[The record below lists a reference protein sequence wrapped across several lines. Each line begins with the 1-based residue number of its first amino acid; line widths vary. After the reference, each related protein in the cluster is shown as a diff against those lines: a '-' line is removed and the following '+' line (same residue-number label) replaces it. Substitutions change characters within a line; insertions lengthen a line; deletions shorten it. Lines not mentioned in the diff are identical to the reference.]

1 MFDLPH
7 SEQIDEE
14 LNVSPGTI
22 QPFENGYITTWVGR
36 RKTPYGHRLVRAGRI
51 VGWLCEG
58 DSATK
63 LLGGGDARKALEA
76 AEEGT
81 HRLVGYACSLR
92 GLGRWQPS
100 FLKPL
105 NFKQMP
111 KVFLQDHHS
120 QTGSSPETFLPFFP
134 HLKDT
139 ITSKEHLQQ
148 IKEFLSIVQEH
159 SQANLRNWPRV
170 SHHFLI
176 RWHHINN
183 N

>member
-14 LNVSPGTI
+14 LNVSLGTI

-76 AEEGT
+76 AEAM
-81 HRLVGYACSLR
+81 LV
-92 GLGRWQPS
+92 
-100 FLKPL
+100 
-105 NFKQMP
+105 
-111 KVFLQDHHS
+111 HS
-120 QTGSSPETFLPFFP
+120 EASA
-134 HLKDT
+134 H
-139 ITSKEHLQQ
+139 
-148 IKEFLSIVQEH
+148 
-159 SQANLRNWPRV
+159 
-170 SHHFLI
+170 
-176 RWHHINN
+176 
-183 N
+183 

>member
-63 LLGGGDARKALEA
+63 LLGGADAVWPAMLQGLSSSA
-76 AEEGT
+76 A
-81 HRLVGYACSLR
+81 
-92 GLGRWQPS
+92 Q
-100 FLKPL
+100 
-105 NFKQMP
+105 
-111 KVFLQDHHS
+111 
-120 QTGSSPETFLPFFP
+120 
-134 HLKDT
+134 
-139 ITSKEHLQQ
+139 
-148 IKEFLSIVQEH
+148 
-159 SQANLRNWPRV
+159 PRV
-170 SHHFLI
+170 GRLEPDDGK
-176 RWHHINN
+176 
-183 N
+183 